1 MSEFVTSRE
10 GNLTRVDFVGHG
22 NILPS
27 GAYANGAEVIDV
39 SANYEGRVELKEYR
53 NEKLINAAA
62 TVMAELDSML
72 LLQEEQGL
80 NYGILN
86 KATQVML
93 TRLEGRLEEALMK
106 LTDEEAEQ
114 VEIIAQSMMSPTP
127 EIS

>member
-1 MSEFVTSRE
+1 MSEFVTSKE
-10 GNLTRVDFVGHG
+10 GNLIRVDFVGHG
-22 NILPS
+22 NSLPS